1 MMILFQL
8 TGQKLMRLMKI
19 PKTKNQ
25 TLAKA
30 IVMKKIL
37 MMKSQVMKI
46 KLKSKMMFSITKM
59 KTNKFL
65 MKISS
70 LRKEKRKLRW
80 KN

>member
-46 KLKSKMMFSITKM
+46 KLKSKM